1 MWSSDLH
8 RHAPIRDSKIR
19 HSNDEE
25 KYDDQP
31 SAEFSIISQRSKTSE
46 PTATATSPASTMPKP
61 ATSPSR
67 SLRRLQEPL
76 SYRKTMDDPN
86 KRMVWIDLEND
97 RFGLGTESIIE
108 IATIITDSELNI
120 IAEGPNLAI
129 SVAEELIE
137 GMDEWNTRHHFGS
150 GLIDR
155 VRNDSVSLEE
165 AERQTLEFIKEHVP
179 KRTAPLCGNSVWNDR
194 QFLVK
199 EMPSVAKYLHYR
211 MVDVSTIKELAR
223 RWYPG
228 LPKFEKKGAHLALDD
243 IRESVYELVHFRE
256 LIFTDRP

>member
-1 MWSSDLH
+1 
-8 RHAPIRDSKIR
+8 
-19 HSNDEE
+19 
-25 KYDDQP
+25 
-31 SAEFSIISQRSKTSE
+31 
-46 PTATATSPASTMPKP
+46 
-61 ATSPSR
+61 
-67 SLRRLQEPL
+67 
-76 SYRKTMDDPN
+76 MDDPN
-86 KRMVWIDLEND
+86 KRMVWIDLEMT
-97 RFGLGTESIIE
+97 GLDLERESIIE

-129 SVAEELIE
+129 SVSEELIE

-165 AERQTLEFIKEHVP
+165 AERQTLDFIKQHVP
-179 KRTAPLCGNSVWNDR
+179 KNTAPLCGNSVWNDR

-199 EMPSVAKYLHYR
+199 EMPSVTDYLHYR

-228 LPKFEKKGAHLALDD
+228 YRNLRKKQHILLSMIFVNLYLNSFIFVNMCSSTVSDEAFPTTH
-243 IRESVYELVHFRE
+243 IVNKYRTEVCRKE
-256 LIFTDRP
+256 LIWSEWRS